1 MNGYLDDNLQRPPV
15 TKSRRRQCSQ
25 KHPRRENAS
34 PQKCGASGRQHVL
47 RNLTPSSAAITAS
60 HETTSPATFTPP
72 LALSLLLTLLFFA
85 DQSTLMLQLFRG
97 LFCPHGWPR
106 EILRPSRVCI
116 CAAFAVGTEAGKV
129 EQAELSANVS
139 LGAEW
144 AQFTESPIVVLTG
157 WQSGLFANVLIETV
171 IAVGTVSGPGE
182 GLAFGHAT

>member
-1 MNGYLDDNLQRPPV
+1 
-15 TKSRRRQCSQ
+15 
-25 KHPRRENAS
+25 
-34 PQKCGASGRQHVL
+34 
-47 RNLTPSSAAITAS
+47 
-60 HETTSPATFTPP
+60 
-72 LALSLLLTLLFFA
+72 
-85 DQSTLMLQLFRG
+85 MLQLFLG

-171 IAVGTVSGPGE
+171 IAVGAVSGPGE
-182 GLAFGHAT
+182 GLAFGHASQVVFVQILALQPLLAEALEEMLADERAMCGGWCHP